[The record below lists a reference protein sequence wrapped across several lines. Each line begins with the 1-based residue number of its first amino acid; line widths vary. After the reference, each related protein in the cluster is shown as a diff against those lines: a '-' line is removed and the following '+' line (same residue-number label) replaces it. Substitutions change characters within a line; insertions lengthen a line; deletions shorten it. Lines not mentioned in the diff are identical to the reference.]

1 MDGIKRREWTDRRL
15 GKAFMPARW
24 VLTLVLLAALPAFA
38 ASARPDAQRREP
50 ARSPQAATVPVLM
63 VSDIHFDP
71 WHDPARFR
79 ALQAA
84 PVSEWAAILSEP
96 PSPDQP
102 QRFAALQKACGA
114 HGVDTDWTLFA
125 SSLAEM
131 RREDPRPDFLTLSG
145 DLTVH
150 EFRCRFEQLDPQGSE
165 TAYVAYAAKVASFV
179 AYELKHAYPQTPIY
193 IGLGN
198 NDSSCGD
205 YRESVGSAYLRRV
218 AVAIAK
224 DAPRADRAVILRE
237 FPAEGDYDVPL
248 PAPFRHTRLIV
259 LQDIFEASNYSDC
272 ENQPDPQAEAEQIA
286 WLGRHL
292 AAARAHSDHVW
303 IMSHIPPG
311 INVYQ
316 TIRNNPNVCGQSAP
330 AMFLRS
336 HALVETMLRYAG
348 EIRFAIFAHTHN
360 DELRLLAPPSASTS
374 ALLRGSG
381 AIPVKLVP
389 SITPVHGN
397 NPAFM
402 MAEVDPATA
411 IVKDYTI
418 VVANNQTGRDTR
430 WTPEYRWSTAY
441 GLPDFSA
448 ASVATL
454 IARFEQDPHSESAVS
469 RDYQQWFYAGRGR
482 VPAILLRFFWPAYAC
497 SLDHMSAAP
506 YRQCVCGSAK
516 RRF

>member
-1 MDGIKRREWTDRRL
+1 MDGIKRRVRTNRRI
-15 GKAFMPARW
+15 GAPYRPAWW
-24 VLTLVLLAALPAFA
+24 VVMLVLIAVIPAF
-38 ASARPDAQRREP
+38 ARPDAQRRQLV
-50 ARSPQAATVPVLM
+50 RSPQQATVPVLM

-71 WHDPARFR
+71 WHDPAHFR
-79 ALQAA
+79 QLEAA

-96 PSPDQP
+96 ASPDQP

-125 SSLAEM
+125 SSLVAMQRAE
-131 RREDPRPDFLTLSG
+131 PRPAFLTLSG

-218 AVAIAK
+218 AVAVANA
-224 DAPRADRAVILRE
+224 APRVDRAVILRE

-248 PAPFRHTRLIV
+248 PAPFQHTRLIV
-259 LQDIFEASNYSDC
+259 LQDIFEASNYSNC
-272 ENQPDPQAEAEQIA
+272 ENQPDPEAGAEQIA

-292 AAARAHSDHVW
+292 AAARAHGDRVW

-316 TIRNNPNVCGQSAP
+316 TIRSNPNVCSQSAP

-336 HALVETMLRYAG
+336 NELVETLLRYAG
-348 EIRFAIFAHTHN
+348 EIKFAIFAHTHN
-360 DELRLLAPPSASTS
+360 DELRLLAPPG
-374 ALLRGSG
+374 ALMHGSG

-402 MAEVDPATA
+402 VAEVDPATA

-418 VVANNQTGRDTR
+418 VVANNQTGQDTR
-430 WTPEYRWSTAY
+430 WNPEYSWSTAY

-448 ASVATL
+448 ASVAKL
-454 IARFEQDPHSESAVS
+454 ITAFEQDPHSESTAS
-469 RDYQQWFYAGRGR
+469 HDYQQWFYAGRGR
-482 VPAILLRFFWPAYAC
+482 VPAILLRFFWPAYTC

-516 RRF
+516 KRY